1 MPIRARIRILV
12 GLLVCLMM
20 TPSLAPASPPSDRL
34 SRVPERLLRFQERL
48 LRPNLSHS
56 RGQGDSAFRSSAQF
70 YAENF
75 RVVGH
80 SKLKGGPPWG
90 DVWFYDYGGDL
101 GKYAFVGTWQAFGC
115 KQHGIQVVDVNDP
128 TNPQVVAVIGSGTR
142 IAREDIVVQR
152 IDGRDIL
159 AVGTQRCGFSKNTRP
174 VGLKLFDVSD
184 PSHPARLGFLRMEK
198 GVHGVHELDLVVRD
212 DGQALALLAVPFAE
226 FDASLGE
233 EAKGEFRIVDVSDPA
248 NPIELSDWGVIGDS
262 SLHIF
267 GGNDEI
273 SNSLQGLGAFPD
285 TFAHGAR
292 AADGGTTAYVSYWDA
307 GVLKFDISDPSNPV
321 LVGRTRY
328 SVRDDGDAHSMTPFD
343 SGGTHYILQN
353 DEDGSTL
360 PSIRVTSSANSTPYQ
375 AQEQYWA
382 PTLLSR
388 GSGLLTGRA
397 HDAGGGCL
405 KSAYEGAA
413 GKVVLIDHKSGF
425 YGARHPCHVGVQVL
439 QAVRAGAKA
448 VLLNMIW
455 PEDPNAFF
463 PFPKKPYKKAINKEA
478 KGVPIL
484 QITDIDEV
492 AGDIRSGLQN
502 GPVKVTLK
510 AEAAS
515 NGFLR
520 IFSEDQSTD
529 IDSDGTPEY
538 EQVGS
543 FYDLPHVRG
552 EYKTPPGFWTIHNT
566 EVLGDRSYSSWY
578 SHGVVALDLTD
589 PSAPELVGQF
599 VPPRASVWGVT
610 VDPET
615 GLIYVSDI
623 GGGLWIVE
631 PTGEAAAR

>member
-1 MPIRARIRILV
+1 M
-12 GLLVCLMM
+12 
-20 TPSLAPASPPSDRL
+20 
-34 SRVPERLLRFQERL
+34 
-48 LRPNLSHS
+48 
-56 RGQGDSAFRSSAQF
+56 
-70 YAENF
+70 
-75 RVVGH
+75 
-80 SKLKGGPPWG
+80 
-90 DVWFYDYGGDL
+90 
-101 GKYAFVGTWQAFGC
+101 
-115 KQHGIQVVDVNDP
+115 
-128 TNPQVVAVIGSGTR
+128 
-142 IAREDIVVQR
+142 
-152 IDGRDIL
+152 
-159 AVGTQRCGFSKNTRP
+159 
-174 VGLKLFDVSD
+174 
-184 PSHPARLGFLRMEK
+184 
-198 GVHGVHELDLVVRD
+198 
-212 DGQALALLAVPFAE
+212 
-226 FDASLGE
+226 
-233 EAKGEFRIVDVSDPA
+233 
-248 NPIELSDWGVIGDS
+248 
-262 SLHIF
+262 
-267 GGNDEI
+267 
-273 SNSLQGLGAFPD
+273 
-285 TFAHGAR
+285 
-292 AADGGTTAYVSYWDA
+292 
-307 GVLKFDISDPSNPV
+307 
-321 LVGRTRY
+321 
-328 SVRDDGDAHSMTPFD
+328 
-343 SGGTHYILQN
+343 
-353 DEDGSTL
+353 
-360 PSIRVTSSANSTPYQ
+360 
-375 AQEQYWA
+375 
-382 PTLLSR
+382 
-388 GSGLLTGRA
+388 
-397 HDAGGGCL
+397 
-405 KSAYEGAA
+405 
-413 GKVVLIDHKSGF
+413 LIDHKSGF

-455 PEDPNAFF
+455 PLDPNAFF
-463 PFPKKPYKKAINKEA
+463 PPPKKPYRKAINKEA